1 MCTKDTDIVF
11 TKIIILNFYFL
22 GVFSQ
27 ILYQLIKLSKYLT
40 IETDPCLEIFLKCIT
55 YL

>member
-1 MCTKDTDIVF
+1 MCIKDTNDVF

-27 ILYQLIKLSKYLT
+27 IFYQLIELSIYLT
-40 IETDPCLEIFLKCIT
+40 IEIDPCLEIF
-55 YL
+55 